1 MLNMADSW
9 DKKMRVGTYE
19 KYSEHRSRS
28 YSKQRL
34 SQEVK

>member
-1 MLNMADSW
+1 MPNKADSW
-9 DKKMRVGTYE
+9 DKKMRVGTYG
-19 KYSEHRSRS
+19 KYSEYKNRS